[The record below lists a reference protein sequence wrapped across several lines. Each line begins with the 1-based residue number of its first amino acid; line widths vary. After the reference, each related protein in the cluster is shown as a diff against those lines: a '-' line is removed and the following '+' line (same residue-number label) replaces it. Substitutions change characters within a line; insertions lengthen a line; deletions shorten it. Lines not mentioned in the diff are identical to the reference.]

1 MNLSRRQCTNN
12 TLIPLENPIKAV
24 TLNLKKY
31 ARMDTALR
39 NAFHGQNT

>member
-1 MNLSRRQCTNN
+1 MNLSRNQYTNN
-12 TLIPLENPIKAV
+12 TLNPLENPIKAV

-31 ARMDTALR
+31 ARKDTALR